1 MSRIQEAL
9 ERYRQEVVEEARS
22 SLDDLKAQADG
33 SVDKALAKLDTLV
46 DMWDKTAEQLMG
58 FGLTSIADIS
68 MSGGAVWSFTTKVSS
83 YQGGYTNMFD
93 IIRNI
98 DRDYVNPG
106 SYSAPSIH
114 IDKDKEYEFFIIIVP
129 KEKGE

>member
-46 DMWDKTAEQLMG
+46 DMWDKAAEQLMG
-58 FGLTSIADIS
+58 FGLASIADIA
-68 MSGGAVWSFTTKVSS
+68 MSGGAVWTFTTKVDN
-83 YQGGYTNMFD
+83 YQGGYVNMFD

-98 DRDYVNPG
+98 DRNYVNPG
-106 SYSAPSIH
+106 FHSAPSIY
-114 IDKDKEYEFFIIIVP
+114 IEKDKEYEFFIIIVP